1 MTLSERDRRALLILG
16 CAVIGTLLYVLIA
29 DSAPAGETAAPQDL
43 IAAAEKRLDR
53 VRQLVT
59 QVPSREEQQK
69 QMLAQLEQREKK
81 LLQADTPAQAQ
92 AQLRQIV
99 ARTTSRQTPP
109 VDIKASEFG
118 QVKPLGAD
126 YGEVPVSVMI
136 ECGVDQL
143 LNIVAELSSQPEM
156 IAVNEL
162 RIYSA
167 NHKTKTANVRLT
179 VSAAVPKRLAPER
192 KGGSL

>member
-16 CAVIGTLLYVLIA
+16 CAAIGTLLYVLIT
-29 DSAPAGETAAPQDL
+29 DSAPAGETAAPRDL
-43 IAAAEKRLDR
+43 IATAEKRLDR
-53 VRQLVT
+53 VRQLAAA
-59 QVPSREEQQK
+59 VPAREELLRQIQ
-69 QMLAQLEQREKK
+69 AQLDMREKR
-81 LLQADTPAQAQ
+81 LLQAETSAQAQ

-99 ARTTSRQTPP
+99 ARITSRQTPP

-118 QVKPLGAD
+118 QVKPLGTE
-126 YGEVPVSVMI
+126 YGEVPVSVMM
-136 ECGVDQL
+136 ECGMDQL
-143 LNIVAELSSQPEM
+143 LNIVAELTSQPEL
-156 IAVNEL
+156 IAVNEM

-167 NHKTKTANVRLT
+167 NQKTKTANVRLT

>member
-1 MTLSERDRRALLILG
+1 MNLNERDRRALLFLG
-16 CAVIGTLLYVLIA
+16 CAVAGTLLYVLIT
-29 DSAPAGETAAPQDL
+29 DTAPSGETSAPQDL
-43 IAAAEKRLDR
+43 IATAEKRLER
-53 VRQLVT
+53 VRQLAA
-59 QVPSREEQQK
+59 QVPARETLHK
-69 QMLAQLEQREKK
+69 QMQEQLDLREKR
-81 LLQADTPAQAQ
+81 LLQAETAAQAQ

-99 ARTTSRQTPP
+99 SRATSRQTPP

-118 QVKPLGAD
+118 QVKPLGTE

-136 ECGVDQL
+136 ECGMDQL
-143 LNIVAELSSQPEM
+143 LNIVAELTSQPEM

-167 NHKTKTANVRLT
+167 NQKTKSANVRLT
-179 VSAAVPKRLAPER
+179 VSAAIPKRLVPDR

>member
-1 MTLSERDRRALLILG
+1 MNLNERDRRALLFLG
-16 CAVIGTLLYVLIA
+16 CAVAGTLLYVLIT
-29 DSAPAGETAAPQDL
+29 DTAPSGETSAPQDL
-43 IAAAEKRLDR
+43 IATAEKRLER
-53 VRQLVT
+53 VRQLAA
-59 QVPSREEQQK
+59 QVPARETLHK
-69 QMLAQLEQREKK
+69 QMQAQLDLREKR
-81 LLQADTPAQAQ
+81 LLQAETAAQAQ

-99 ARTTSRQTPP
+99 SLATSRQTPP

-118 QVKPLGAD
+118 QVKTLGTE

-136 ECGVDQL
+136 ECGMDQL
-143 LNIVAELSSQPEM
+143 LNIVAELTSQPEM

-167 NHKTKTANVRLT
+167 NQKTKSANVRLT
-179 VSAAVPKRLAPER
+179 VSAAVPKRLVPDR

>member
-1 MTLSERDRRALLILG
+1 MTLSERDRRALLFLG
-16 CAVIGTLLYVLIA
+16 CAVIGTLLYVVIT
-29 DSAPAGETAAPQDL
+29 DTAPAGENAAPKDL
-43 IAAAEKRLDR
+43 IATAEKRLDR
-53 VRQLVT
+53 VRQLAAE
-59 QVPSREEQQK
+59 VPSREELHK
-69 QMLAQLEQREKK
+69 QMAAQLEQREKK

-99 ARTTSRQTPP
+99 ARITSRQQPA

-118 QVKPLGAD
+118 QVKLLGSE

-136 ECGVDQL
+136 ECGMDQL
-143 LNIVAELSSQPEM
+143 LNIVAELTAQPEM

-179 VSAAVPKRLAPER
+179 VSAAVPKRLAPEKR
-192 KGGSL
+192 GGSL

>member
-16 CAVIGTLLYVLIA
+16 CAVIGTLLYLLITDA
-29 DSAPAGETAAPQDL
+29 APSGETAAPRDL
-43 IAAAEKRLDR
+43 IATAEKRLDR
-53 VRQLVT
+53 VRQLAAA
-59 QVPSREEQQK
+59 VPAREELHK
-69 QMLAQLEQREKK
+69 QMQAQLETREKR
-81 LLQADTPAQAQ
+81 LLQAETSAQAQ

-99 ARTTSRQTPP
+99 ARVTSRQTPP

-118 QVKPLGAD
+118 QVKPLGTE

-136 ECGVDQL
+136 ECGMDQL
-143 LNIVAELSSQPEM
+143 LNIVAELTSQPEM
-156 IAVNEL
+156 IAVNEM

-167 NHKTKTANVRLT
+167 NQKTKTANVRLT
-179 VSAAVPKRLAPER
+179 VSAAVPKRLTPER